1 MIWRNT
7 TPVPE
12 GSKGRVVGDSD
23 KYNRLASE
31 IMIRYGIPTNDLY
44 SFSKENW
51 DEVGRKANVH
61 FTPQGSKKLATL
73 VTESIVNQLKE

>member
-1 MIWRNT
+1 
-7 TPVPE
+7 
-12 GSKGRVVGDSD
+12 
-23 KYNRLASE
+23 
-31 IMIRYGIPTNDLY
+31 MIRYGIPTNDLY

-73 VTESIVNQLKE
+73 VAESIVNHLKK